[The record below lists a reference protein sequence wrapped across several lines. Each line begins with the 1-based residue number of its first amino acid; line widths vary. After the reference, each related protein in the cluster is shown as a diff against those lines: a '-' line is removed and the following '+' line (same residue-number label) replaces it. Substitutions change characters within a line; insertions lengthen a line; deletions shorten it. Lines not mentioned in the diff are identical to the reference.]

1 MLTVVKKLGNWKS
14 TSQVCAQVVFPRVMQ
29 FGCCQHTLDLYLV
42 WFWLL
47 LVSI

>member
-1 MLTVVKKLGNWKS
+1 MLTVVRKLGNWKS
-14 TSQVCAQVVFPRVMQ
+14 TSQVCVQVVFPHVMQ
-29 FGCCQHTLDLYLV
+29 FGCCQHKLDLYLV